1 MDALLSVMDEGM
13 ASQDEQTS
21 AAESMDLGLEASAA
35 VLEGT
40 AEFSEDE
47 TALVPEDA
55 SRSGWFYVMPSS
67 CHSGHFAAWELI
79 RFS

>member
-13 ASQDEQTS
+13 ASQEEQTS
-21 AAESMDLGLEASAA
+21 AAESMHVGFEAAAA
-35 VLEGT
+35 VLEET

-55 SRSGWFYVMPSS
+55 SRWDRVYVMRSRCQPTL
-67 CHSGHFAAWELI
+67 GAAWALM
-79 RFS
+79 